1 MKMLTL
7 LKNFWKEEDGQDMVE
22 YVIILAFV
30 AIAAAAIIITST
42 ASISSIWSVTNSELS
57 LAASV
62 SKS

>member
-1 MKMLTL
+1 MKALTL

-30 AIAAAAIIITST
+30 AIAAAAIIITSS